1 MGLLRLILLGFI
13 IALGV
18 WVWRRFNRCPSNTV
32 QQPAA
37 KTMVRCAHCHVHVAN
52 DRAVQQGQLWF
63 CCKQHLAQG
72 PKARD

>member
-18 WVWRRFNRCPSNTV
+18 WVWRRFNRRPSNTV

-52 DRAVQQGQLWF
+52 DRAAQQGQLWY